1 MMKRVLLGGLSGL
14 LVLAPTALV
23 QAQSSPSFENLP
35 SAQAQTSAQINVI
48 LPQPET
54 LYLTRDEV
62 NEYSLRLQ
70 NAATVNGVS
79 LPAGSVV
86 RGEFRPVEGGL
97 QYVATGIEANNR
109 FYSLNAE
116 SATLHDVKDPR
127 QTSAGSVLTD
137 AAIGATGGYVLGEIF
152 GSVDLIEVLGGA
164 ATGVVVGNTTAQRV
178 VVVKP
183 DQPIVLQTL

>member
-1 MMKRVLLGGLSGL
+1 MKRVLLGGLSGL

>member
-1 MMKRVLLGGLSGL
+1 MKIY
-14 LVLAPTALV
+14 PALR
-23 QAQSSPSFENLP
+23 LK
-35 SAQAQTSAQINVI
+35 TSAQINVI